1 MFGWG
6 LGGVWDLWDDPAC
19 LGLGT
24 SPGALWHKALDQPL
38 GHAVGAEEEQF
49 PRSVQ
54 PARINPPIHL
64 YFMSLSKLQP
74 FCVPPLAQ

>member
-38 GHAVGAEEEQF
+38 GRAVDVEEEQ
-49 PRSVQ
+49 
-54 PARINPPIHL
+54 PPGVFSQHGSI
-64 YFMSLSKLQP
+64 P
-74 FCVPPLAQ
+74 